1 VRRPSGGRWRGLAN
15 RGSPLRTRLGRS
27 SRDLVA
33 PRIGSSVMHVAL
45 AIGLVY
51 LLIAGTLTY
60 WQVVRADALT
70 LDPANPLILAAQ
82 QSTLPGRILDARG
95 TVLAKSVRLSNGT
108 ALRQYVHDASLG
120 PLLGYRSSR
129 YGTAGLEAA
138 EDGVLIGLTGQSEAD
153 LLLRKLRF
161 RLYQPQDVILGID
174 MRLQQDAERLM
185 GNRPGAVVAMDPS
198 TGRILALVSNPGFDP
213 NTIANP
219 LTAAAAFQRLDG
231 DPNAPLLDRA
241 TQGLYVPGSVFKLVT
256 SIAGLGSGTI
266 TAQTTYPDQPAEEKT
281 GFLVDGYRVI
291 DGHHPFTGN
300 VALDYTQALE
310 VSCNIYFAHVGL
322 AVGGPA
328 MVQWASRL
336 GFGAPLPFVLPTAAS
351 QVTSSGGPLG
361 GFKDRVELANA
372 AYGQAEVLVTP
383 LQMALVASTIANGGV
398 LMRPQLVIGT
408 RDAAGTLHPVAPAP
422 WRNVVDAATASTIA
436 NAMEQAVSG
445 TWGIPFAG
453 LGKVPG
459 VPTAGKTGTAQL
471 GGSGEPHSWFVG
483 FAPVQGARIAV
494 AVLLERAGSGATQA
508 APLASEV
515 MADYLALQPAA
526 VP

>member
-1 VRRPSGGRWRGLAN
+1 MSETGRTWGQRLRGIGRA
-15 RGSPLRTRLGRS
+15 GSPS
-27 SRDLVA
+27 VSAPADLVA
-33 PRIGSSVMHVAL
+33 PRIGRSVLHVAL

-51 LLIAGTLTY
+51 VLIAGTLTY

-70 LDPANPLILAAQ
+70 VDPANPLIQAAQ
-82 QSTLPGRILDARG
+82 QTTLPGRILDDRG

-108 ALRQYVHDASLG
+108 IVRQYLHDTSLG

-138 EDGVLIGLTGQSEAD
+138 EDGVLVGLTGPSEAD
-153 LLLRKLRF
+153 LLLRKMRF
-161 RLYQPQDVILGID
+161 QLYQPQDVILGID
-174 MRLQQDAERLM
+174 MRLQADAERLM
-185 GNRPGAVVAMDPS
+185 GSRRGAVVAMDPTTGQVLAMVS
-198 TGRILALVSNPGFDP
+198 TPGFDP
-213 NTIANP
+213 NSIANP
-219 LTAAAAFQRLDG
+219 TTAQAAFGRLSG
-231 DPNAPLLDRA
+231 DPASPLLDRA
-241 TQGLYVPGSVFKLVT
+241 TQGLFVPGSVFKLVT

-266 TAQTTYPDQPAEEKT
+266 SAQTTYPDQPAEEKT

-291 DGHHPFTGN
+291 DGHHLFTGN

-328 MVQWASRL
+328 LVDWASRL
-336 GFGAPLPFVLPTAAS
+336 GFGAPIPFDLPTAAS
-351 QVTSSGGPLG
+351 QVTSGSGPLG

-372 AYGQAEVLVTP
+372 AYGQAQVLVTP
-383 LQMALVASTIANGGV
+383 LEMALVASTIANGGV
-398 LMRPQLVIGT
+398 LMQPHLVIGT
-408 RDAAGTLHPVAPAP
+408 RDASGTTHAVAPAV
-422 WRNVVDAATASTIA
+422 WRNVVDPGTAATIA

-445 TWGIPFAG
+445 AWGIPFAG

-494 AVLLERAGSGATQA
+494 AVLLERAGSGATEA
-508 APLASEV
+508 APLASSL
-515 MADYLALQPAA
+515 MADYFALQKGATP
-526 VP
+526 

>member
-1 VRRPSGGRWRGLAN
+1 MKLSIGGIWRRPATGGVAN
-15 RGSPLRTRLGRS
+15 PGRPAS
-27 SRDLVA
+27 SSANLVA
-33 PRIGSSVMHVAL
+33 PRIGNSVWRVTVS
-45 AIGLVY
+45 IGLVY
-51 LLIAGTLTY
+51 VMIAGTLTY

-70 LDPANPLILAAQ
+70 LDPGNPIVIAAQ
-82 QSTLPGRILDARG
+82 EGILPGRILDARG
-95 TVLAKSVRLSNGT
+95 TVLAKSVRLADGSV
-108 ALRQYVHDASLG
+108 LREYLHDPSLG

-129 YGTAGLEAA
+129 FGTAGIEAA
-138 EDGVLIGLTGQSEAD
+138 ENAILTGLTAQSESD
-153 LLLRKLRF
+153 LLLRKLHF
-161 RLYQPQDVILGID
+161 QLYQPQDVILGID

-185 GNRPGAVVAMDPS
+185 GDRRGAVVAMDPA
-198 TGRILALVSNPGFDP
+198 TGRILALVSTPGFDP
-213 NTIANP
+213 NLIANP
-219 LTAAAAFQRLDG
+219 ETAAAAFQGLTSD
-231 DPNAPLLDRA
+231 AASPLLDRA

-266 TAQTTYPDQPAEEKT
+266 TARTVYPDQPAEEKT
-281 GFLVDGYRVI
+281 GFLVDGYRVV

-322 AVGGPA
+322 AVGGA
-328 MVQWASRL
+328 SMAQWAARL

-351 QVTSSGGPLG
+351 QITSGGGPLG
-361 GFKDRVELANA
+361 GFKDLVELANA

-398 LMRPQLVIGT
+398 LMQPQLVIAT
-408 RDAAGTLHPVAPAP
+408 RDLDGTLRPTPPVQ
-422 WRNVVDAATASTIA
+422 WRSVIDPATASTIA

-445 TWGIPFAG
+445 AWGIPFAG

-471 GGSGEPHSWFVG
+471 GGAGEPHSWFVG
-483 FAPVQGARIAV
+483 FAPVHGAKIAV
-494 AVLLERAGSGATQA
+494 AVLLERAGSGATEA
-508 APLASEV
+508 APLASNL
-515 MADYLALQPAA
+515 MADYLALPPLS

>member
-1 VRRPSGGRWRGLAN
+1 VNPPVACN
-15 RGSPLRTRLGRS
+15 RGSGGSGRVVRPGRRVS
-27 SRDLVA
+27 GPGDLVA
-33 PRIGSSVMHVAL
+33 PRIGRSVLHATV

-51 LLIAGTLTY
+51 VLLAATLTY

-70 LDPANPLILAAQ
+70 VDPGNPMVLAAQ
-82 QSTLPGRILDARG
+82 QSVLPGRILDARG
-95 TVLAKSVRLSNGT
+95 TVLAKSVRLADGSV
-108 ALRQYVHDASLG
+108 LREYLTDPSLG

-129 YGTAGLEAA
+129 FGTAGIESA
-138 EDGVLIGLTGQSEAD
+138 EDGVLTGLTGQSESD

-161 RLYQPQDVILGID
+161 ELYQPQDVILGID
-174 MRLQQDAERLM
+174 MRLQRDVERLM
-185 GNRPGAVVAMDPS
+185 GNRRGAVVAMDPS
-198 TGRILALVSNPGFDP
+198 TGRILALVSTPGFDP
-213 NTIANP
+213 NSIANP
-219 LTAAAAFQRLDG
+219 ATAAGAFQRLTS
-231 DPNAPLLDRA
+231 DPASPLLDRA

-266 TAQTTYPDQPAEEKT
+266 TAETTYPDQPAEEMT
-281 GFLVDGYRVI
+281 GFLVDGYRVV

-300 VALDYTQALE
+300 LALDYTQALE

-328 MVQWASRL
+328 MVEWAARL
-336 GFGAPLPFVLPTAAS
+336 GFGAALPFALPTAAS
-351 QVTSSGGPLG
+351 QVTSGGGPLG

-383 LQMALVASTIANGGV
+383 LQMALVASTIADGGV
-398 LMRPQLVIGT
+398 LMQPQLVIGT
-408 RDAAGTLHPVAPAP
+408 RDSDGTMHSILPVS
-422 WRNVVDAATASTIA
+422 WRTVIDPATASTIA

-445 TWGIPFAG
+445 VWGIPFAG

-483 FAPVQGARIAV
+483 FAPVQGAKIAV
-494 AVLLERAGSGATQA
+494 AVLLERAGSGATEA
-508 APLASEV
+508 APLASQV
-515 MADYLALQPAA
+515 MADYLALPPVPA
-526 VP
+526 P